1 MELHSFQ
8 QNTYSQ
14 STSVDWQFETPTGVC
29 KWTVGLQIVTTCSCL
44 FNHLTCPYR
53 HWQDSEKRL
62 LTSSGVPVRQSV
74 RPSVRLEGLG
84 SQRKNFHKILYFN
97 TPKICLQIQV

>member
-14 STSVDWQFETPTGVC
+14 STSVDRQYETPTGVC

-44 FNHLTCPYR
+44 FNHSTCPYR
-53 HWQDSEKRL
+53 HWQDSERDYWL
-62 LTSSGVPVRQSV
+62 LQVCRSD
-74 RPSVRLEGLG
+74 RPFVRL
-84 SQRKNFHKILYFN
+84 SVWKNSAHIRRDFH
-97 TPKICLQIQV
+97 